1 MICGKND
8 VTNSHIL
15 VVNGD
20 ASVGALSGA
29 GLTLQ
34 LTQDLE
40 SFQQMGFNADAQFI
54 ALLIGGGAGIFE
66 YEASQGADFAK
77 YIDSKYVL

>member
-1 MICGKND
+1 MIRGKND

-40 SFQQMGFNADAQFI
+40 SFLDMDYNVDAQFI
-54 ALLIGGGAGIFE
+54 ALQIGGGSG
-66 YEASQGADFAK
+66 
-77 YIDSKYVL
+77 